1 MQSKRRKNKNKRRRW
16 SSRRRKEK
24 GMVRLMEIRM
34 TMISLMFS
42 VSPDN
47 AIFWVSLFV
56 QFDYIQEKNPVDY
69 KLF

>member
-1 MQSKRRKNKNKRRRW
+1 MSRYMQSKRRKNKNKRRRW

-56 QFDYIQEKNPVDY
+56 QFDYIQEKTR
-69 KLF
+69 